1 MKKFLFILMLTL
13 CNVSFAQIDIGTP
26 GSSPDNKADEMKLKI
41 ASKNAEYN
49 GAIVGFAQVCG
60 FPASDYGK
68 VEGLLFKNLTTVG
81 LSNTQIDEMR
91 AIYNRSISNIKSKG
105 SNISK
110 NECSLF
116 GEQFRKIISTIEGG
130 ASKR

>member
-1 MKKFLFILMLTL
+1 MRKILFILMLTL
-13 CNVSFAQIDIGTP
+13 SNASFAQIDIGVP
-26 GSSPDNKADEMKLKI
+26 GSSPENKADEMKLKI

-60 FPASDYGK
+60 FAASDYGK
-68 VEGLLFKNLTTVG
+68 VEGLLFKNLNTVG

-91 AIYNRSISNIKSKG
+91 GVYNKSIVNIKSKG
-105 SNISK
+105 NNISK

-116 GEQFRKIISTIEGG
+116 GEQFGKIISTINGG
-130 ASKR
+130 ANKR